1 MKHRRI
7 RSDPR
12 AEHTMT
18 SLLDIDLVTT
28 TAPCSAPDIYER
40 DQEGVGGGG
49 EYQAEGS
56 DHRPI
61 VGNETLVATEK
72 KKRSSI
78 RSLVRKLSLRK
89 SKVTQNKKMQKY
101 FQIE

>member
-18 SLLDIDLVTT
+18 SLLNIDLTTTT

-40 DQEGVGGGG
+40 EQEGVGGGG
-49 EYQAEGS
+49 ECQVEET
-56 DHRPI
+56 DHPTG
-61 VGNETLVATEK
+61 GNETLVATEK

-89 SKVTQNKKMQKY
+89 SKATQNKKMQKY